1 MITLT
6 FTPIEF
12 KYMKDAIKF
21 KIQDCNN
28 YDIPENPDA
37 PFYREMACKYKAL
50 LKKINKGSSLKE
62 D

>member
-21 KIQDCNN
+21 KIQDYTNN
-28 YDIPENPDA
+28 DIPENPDA
-37 PFYREMACKYKAL
+37 PLYREMACKYKSL